1 MATELGKAY
10 VQIIPS
16 AKGISGSI
24 SKELGGEATSA
35 GKIAGGNIVSSIKKI
50 IVAAGIGKALAATIK
65 EGGNLEQSIGGIETL
80 FKDHA
85 DTVRKYANEAYKT
98 VGVSANEYMENVTSF
113 SASLLQSLGG
123 DTKEAARIA
132 HMAMVDMGD
141 NANKM
146 GTDMRDIQNAYQ
158 GFAKQN
164 YTMLDNLKIGYG
176 GTKTEMERLLRDAQE
191 LTGVE
196 YNIDNLADVYEAIHA
211 IQQEIGITGTTAL
224 EAEETIQGS
233 FNALKSAFTN
243 VLGALAIGENL
254 QESLSALATTLSTFL
269 FDNLIPMLG
278 NIISQLPGAIST
290 FIQEAAPSFLGNGIE
305 LMTSLANGFI
315 EGIPVV
321 LETMATFMGELVTWI
336 KEQLPTILENGVEFI
351 TNFATGIFEG
361 APSVIENIGDILS
374 NVLEAIFEALPLI
387 LESGMELI
395 SNLAKGIWDNL
406 PEIVE
411 SITNVLG
418 KLLDTIIEKLP
429 EFLKKGI
436 EIIAKVAKG
445 IWDNLPEIIKT
456 IGNLLIKVIGAIRER
471 LPEFLQKGIELIG
484 QLSLGIVKSIPGIV
498 AKVPEVI
505 GALVRTFAGLIG
517 QFVGIGADIIKG
529 LWEGIGSVKDWILGK
544 ISGFVGDITS
554 GIKDFFGISSPSKVM
569 ANEVGKWLPLGLA
582 EGIEDNIKPVSKAM
596 QSLSLQATNAFS
608 NPSLALGGVGYSVNT
623 QFTSDYGNIDRLV
636 SAVEALAS
644 RDVIVAINGKEI
656 VRQTAKDMS
665 IELNNKYNITNRG
678 RGIK

>member
-10 VQIIPS
+10 VQIMPS
-16 AKGISGSI
+16 AKGIS
-24 SKELGGEATSA
+24 KEITKTLGPESTKA
-35 GKIAGGNIVSSIKKI
+35 GQVAGTNIVSSIKKVI
-50 IVAAGIGKALAATIK
+50 AAAGIGKVLVDTIK
-65 EGGNLEQSIGGIETL
+65 QGGALEQSIGGIETL

-146 GTDMRDIQNAYQ
+146 GTSMRDIQNAYQ

-164 YTMLDNLKIGYG
+164 YTMLDNLKLGYG
-176 GTKTEMERLLRDAQE
+176 GTKAEMERLLRDAQKI
-191 LTGVE
+191 TGIK
-196 YNIDNLADVYEAIHA
+196 YDINNLADVYEAIHV
-211 IQQEIGITGTTAL
+211 IQQELGITGTTAL
-224 EAEETIQGS
+224 EAEETIVGS
-233 FNALKSAFTN
+233 FNAMKSAFTN

-254 QESLSALATTLSTFL
+254 GGTLKALASTVSIFL

-278 NIISQLPGAIST
+278 NIISQLPGAIIT
-290 FIQEAAPSFLGNGIE
+290 FVQEAAPAFMESGIE
-305 LMTSLANGFI
+305 LITSLAHGI
-315 EGIPVV
+315 VEGIPAV
-321 LETMATFMGELVTWI
+321 LENMATFMSELVTWVQ
-336 KEQLPTILENGVEFI
+336 EQFPTILQEGINFI
-351 TNFATGIFEG
+351 SEFATGIIEG
-361 APSVIENIGDILS
+361 LPGVIGNIGEILDGILT
-374 NVLEAIFEALPLI
+374 VILEAAPAI
-387 LESGMELI
+387 LDSGMELI

-436 EIIAKVAKG
+436 EIISNIAKG

-471 LPEFLQKGIELIG
+471 LPEFLKKGIELIG
-484 QLSLGIVKSIPGIV
+484 QLALGIVKSIPGIV

-505 GALVRTFAGLIG
+505 SALVKTFGNLIG
-517 QFVGIGADIIKG
+517 QFVGIGADIVKG
-529 LWEGIGSVKDWILGK
+529 LWDGIKSVKDWILDK
-544 ISGFVGDITS
+544 IKGFVGSITD
-554 GIKDFFGISSPSKVM
+554 GIKKFFGIKSPSKVM
-569 ANEVGKWLPLGLA
+569 AEEVGKWLPLGLA
-582 EGIEDNIKPVSKAM
+582 EGIAEHTRPVTQAMEDLANLTTGTLESQIKISTIDVARIE
-596 QSLSLQATNAFS
+596 QGLSNSSITQYITINSPTPLS
-608 NPSLALGGVGYSVNT
+608 PSETARQIKN
-623 QFTSDYGNIDRLV
+623 
-636 SAVEALAS
+636 AS
-644 RDVIVAINGKEI
+644 RQLAMGW
-656 VRQTAKDMS
+656 
-665 IELNNKYNITNRG
+665 
-678 RGIK
+678 